1 MKQHLYS
8 NSQYKAFDEWLQKYR
23 NIDSKIA
30 HRKLEIETFHDTDIN
45 IGGSK
50 SNIVIKRT
58 EWLVERFDSDT
69 KLNSLY
75 AFKEATESLRNS
87 LDNEL
92 QQIFRL
98 RRISGNSWEDIE
110 YQLELKPRQMN
121 AKRMAILNLF
131 ADVMGI

>member
-58 EWLVERFDSDT
+58 EWLVECFDSDT

-75 AFKEATESLRNS
+75 AFKEAV
-87 LDNEL
+87 NEL
-92 QQIFRL
+92 ISDLNDELLPTFNL
-98 RRISGNSWEDIE
+98 RWISGKSWEEIE
-110 YQLELKPRQMN
+110 YKLELKPKEMK
-121 AKRMAILNLF
+121 AKRIAILNLF
-131 ADVMGI
+131 ADMIGM

>member
-1 MKQHLYS
+1 MKQQLYS
-8 NSQYKAFDEWLQKYR
+8 DAQYKAFDEWLLNYR
-23 NIDSKIA
+23 HIDSKIA
-30 HRKLEIETFHDTDIN
+30 RRKLEIETFHATDAN
-45 IGGSK
+45 IGGGK

-58 EWLVERFDSDT
+58 ECLVEHFDSDT

-75 AFKEATESLRNS
+75 AFKEAAERLRNS

-98 RRISGNSWEDIE
+98 RWISGNSWEDIE